1 MNVFIQTHTNKFF
14 KISMPPKSK
23 PKFIQQHHKLPTLAK
38 FMSHQHC
45 PSYTMT
51 KKYNDSKMLQ
61 SQDYNMVNHAMPQI
75 STRPHNN
82 TMTMSQH
89 QTLNGTW
96 KQHFSQ
102 KKKKKTHLE
111 VHVEHGSW
119 GLEGAP
125 PHHPIQ
131 VMDDISFHESKK
143 IGPIRGGWHFMQKKR
158 GVWKWFHKNGYEKK
172 WPKTQGSEKILR
184 EMSEGRLQSLGKWFF

>member
-23 PKFIQQHHKLPTLAK
+23 PKFIQQHDKLPTLAK

-45 PSYTMT
+45 PSYTMN

-89 QTLNGTW
+89 QILNGTW
-96 KQHFSQ
+96 KQHSPPPPFTLKSMWECGAWV
-102 KKKKKTHLE
+102 L
-111 VHVEHGSW
+111 GSW
-119 GLEGAP
+119 RSP
-125 PHHPIQ
+125 SS
-131 VMDDISFHESKK
+131 SFHSSDGWYFFPWKVRKE
-143 IGPIRGGWHFMQKKR
+143 GPLEEDGIVVQRK
-158 GVWKWFHKNGYEKK
+158 WKFGNGFHKMGV
-172 WPKTQGSEKILR
+172 
-184 EMSEGRLQSLGKWFF
+184 

>member
-23 PKFIQQHHKLPTLAK
+23 PKFIQQHDKLPTLAK

-45 PSYTMT
+45 PSYTMN

-89 QTLNGTW
+89 QILNGTF
-96 KQHFSQ
+96 KQHSPPPPPFY
-102 KKKKKTHLE
+102 LE
-111 VHVEHGSW
+111 VHVGMWSM
-119 GLEGAP
+119 GL
-125 PHHPIQ
+125 
-131 VMDDISFHESKK
+131 
-143 IGPIRGGWHFMQKKR
+143 
-158 GVWKWFHKNGYEKK
+158 GVLKEPLFIIPFK
-172 WPKTQGSEKILR
+172 
-184 EMSEGRLQSLGKWFF
+184 